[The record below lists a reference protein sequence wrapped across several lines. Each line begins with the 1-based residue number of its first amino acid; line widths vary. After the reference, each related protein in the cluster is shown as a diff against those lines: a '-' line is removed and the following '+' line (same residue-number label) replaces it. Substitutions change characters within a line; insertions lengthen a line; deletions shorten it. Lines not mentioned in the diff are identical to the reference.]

1 MMPVIKSNL
10 AEHKHRLWC
19 LIITMVADDLGPIL
33 LTWFNL
39 NPNMDK

>member
-1 MMPVIKSNL
+1 MFPVDEVIMNL
-10 AEHKHRLWC
+10 V
-19 LIITMVADDLGPIL
+19 IIALANTIQLAFFL